1 MFLIHIREF
10 SFRSVHVNLDVYG
23 FIVPLQL
30 RDKDALR
37 LFYVDGRRSVVG
49 GKVPCG
55 CHILRHVQTVKLVRH
70 EYGEQTQVVRRGNI
84 RAANV
89 IYGSTFVLPMVQ
101 RVALIEERAVG
112 GDYKGVTLLHKF
124 SSGRRTHRLLSA
136 AICDVVSGFL
146 LKVKHEVT
154 MVGDVEFHLI
164 TSVKAVCQFLIRR
177 CCLLQRKHRLVVAG
191 GVAP

>member
-1 MFLIHIREF
+1 MFLARIGEL
-10 SFRSVHVNLDVYG
+10 SFCSVKVNLDVYG
-23 FIVPLQL
+23 FIVPFLL

-37 LFYVDGRRSVVG
+37 FFYVDGRRSVVG

-55 CHILRHVQTVKLVRH
+55 CHRLRHVQTVKLVRH

-89 IYGSTFVLPMVQ
+89 IYFATFVLPMVQ

-124 SSGRRTHRLLSA
+124 RSGRRTHRHLSA
-136 AICDVVSGFL
+136 VVCYVVSGFL

-164 TSVKAVCQFLIRR
+164 TRV
-177 CCLLQRKHRLVVAG
+177 
-191 GVAP
+191 